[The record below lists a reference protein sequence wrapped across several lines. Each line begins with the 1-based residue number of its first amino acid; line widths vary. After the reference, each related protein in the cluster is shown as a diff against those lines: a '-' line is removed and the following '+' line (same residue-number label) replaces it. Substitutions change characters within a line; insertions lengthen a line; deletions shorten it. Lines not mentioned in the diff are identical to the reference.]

1 MNGGPGAGRGASGR
15 AGHPGTPRDTRAGVL
30 VLGGSGFVGRE
41 VCALL
46 AARGERVLS
55 VARGAQDGLPD
66 GVPALRLDL
75 GSDGAGLALAR
86 LLDAERPHTVVNCV
100 GSIWGRTDAEMA
112 PAIVAPTERLLAA
125 LGRAAVRPRLVHLG
139 SVLEYGPVP
148 HGGTARGPARPDTA
162 YGRAKLAATE
172 AVLAAR
178 EAGAVDALVL
188 RVANV
193 AGPGTPAVSLLGQVA
208 ARLAAG
214 ADAAPGDN
222 GPVTVELSPLRA
234 HRDYVDVR
242 DVADAV
248 VRATDPDVP
257 ATGAVVDIGLGEAVP
272 VRELV
277 DLLVAVSGVP
287 ARIVERG
294 APGPDD
300 WMRVDPGPARDLLGW
315 RPRHTLADAVRAYWE
330 AYRDEARRAGAV
342 PA

>member
-1 MNGGPGAGRGASGR
+1 M
-15 AGHPGTPRDTRAGVL
+15 L

-41 VCALL
+41 VCAAL
-46 AARGERVLS
+46 AVRGERVLS
-55 VARGAQDGLPD
+55 VARGPQDGAAS
-66 GVPALRLDL
+66 GVRTIRLDL
-75 GSDGAGLALAR
+75 GSDGAGPALAR

-112 PAIVAPTERLLAA
+112 PAIVAPTLRLLAA

-148 HGGTARGPARPDTA
+148 TGTTAREPARPDTA
-162 YGRAKLAATE
+162 YGRAKLASTE
-172 AVLAAR
+172 AVLAAQA
-178 EAGAVDALVL
+178 AGDVDALVL

-214 ADAAPGDN
+214 APGT
-222 GPVTVELSPLRA
+222 GPVRVELSPLRA

-257 ATGAVVDIGLGEAVP
+257 AAGAVVDIGRGEAVP

-277 DLLVAVSGVP
+277 DLLIAVSGVR
-287 ARIVERG
+287 AQVTERG
-294 APGPDD
+294 TPGAAD
-300 WMRVDPGPARDLLGW
+300 WMCVDPAPARDLLGW
-315 RPRHTLADAVRAYWE
+315 HPRHSLEDAVRAHWE
-330 AYRDEARRAGAV
+330 AHRAAAHRVREAQEAGASAV